1 MISKDELILNV
12 AQSCGVSKEIASYFF
27 EVFVNRLSNKLKP
40 GDLLHY
46 NNYGYFHKRNCRIQ
60 MEKTDDSP
68 TQKSYLIQLVLF
80 SSEMKL
86 RSDLSDIHFLK
97 IPNLKTLWVDDK
109 EFQKSLNAG
118 EFSPSTERNQ
128 LIKSF
133 ATKAEVIISG
143 LRLDYDSDLVE
154 ELIFPLTFDLKFLV
168 KSSRRSTVSK
178 TDEKEETK
186 NIDKA
191 KLQDKDSSKGTGDN
205 GLPWNYGTKF
215 LDKTKVDGSAVN
227 KADGENAGQ
236 KFDTKDDEVSGKEPK
251 LEENDFQEV
260 KPHIKKPDDFEP
272 VKYTV
277 SKTSGEHKVNSESSN
292 KFTEVKSKTES
303 YRKKDKSK
311 KRKDDR
317 YDKYSSLKYSNDK
330 AFTDRKNYLPLVA
343 IITFI
348 VIALFVVYIYFIKD
362 STTIEKKEISALNI
376 QPPQNLNVINRDY
389 KFIVSYPY
397 PKLGIRIDMGGFSK
411 NVFSI
416 SELKSV
422 TNKKFKPPVKT
433 KSNLTKTTI
442 NNVESVKPK
451 EEKPVESTTENVS
464 ENSEKNENRIFLY
477 KKFYVVYIGTY
488 SSREAADRVADKYF
502 NLGYNAIVNNL
513 ETREGKIVY
522 KLSVGDFTSEEFA
535 RQFLEKYIK

>member
-46 NNYGYFHKRNCRIQ
+46 HNYGFFHKRNCRIQ

-86 RSDLSDIHFLK
+86 KSDLSYIHFLK

-118 EFSPSTERNQ
+118 EFSASTERNQ

-168 KSSRRSTVSK
+168 KSSRKSNVSK
-178 TDEKEETK
+178 ADEKEETQ
-186 NIDKA
+186 NFDKV
-191 KLQDKDSSKGTGDN
+191 KSDDKERNKGAGDN

-215 LDKTKVDGSAVN
+215 LDKTKVDGSTVN
-227 KADGENAGQ
+227 KTESETGDQ
-236 KFDTKDDEVSGKEPK
+236 KSGSKEDEVSGKEPI
-251 LEENDFQEV
+251 LEESDYQEV
-260 KPHIKKPDDFEP
+260 KPHITAHPDFEP

-277 SKTSGEHKVNSESSN
+277 SKTTGEPKEESESSN
-292 KFTEVKSKTES
+292 KFTEVKSKTEP
-303 YRKKDKSK
+303 YRKKDKSI

-330 AFTDRKNYLPLVA
+330 AFTARKNYLPLVA
-343 IITFI
+343 IIAFI
-348 VIALFVVYIYFIKD
+348 VIALFVVYIYLIKD
-362 STTIEKKEISALNI
+362 STIIEKKEISTLNI
-376 QPPQNLNVINRDY
+376 QPPKNLNVIDRDY

-397 PKLGIRIDMGGFSK
+397 PKLRFRVEMGGFSK

-422 TNKKFKPPVKT
+422 TKKESKPPVKNKSNVT
-433 KSNLTKTTI
+433 KSTI
-442 NNVESVKPK
+442 NNVESVEPK
-451 EEKPVESTTENVS
+451 KEKSVESTIENVS
-464 ENSEKNENRIFLY
+464 ESSEKNENRIFLY
-477 KKFYVVYIGTY
+477 KNFYVVYIGTY

-502 NLGYNAIVNNL
+502 NLGYNAIVNSL
-513 ETREGKIVY
+513 ETRDGTIVY
-522 KLSVGDFTSEEFA
+522 KLSVGDFTSEDFA